1 MSKKGQE
8 ILSNAV
14 GKVHYRLTND
24 YLFRAVM
31 QRNKKVLVG
40 LLSALLYLK
49 PEDIES
55 IEITNPII
63 LGEEIDEKTFILDI
77 KIILNQNVIINI
89 EMQVAD
95 YHDWVERSLVY
106 LCRAFDQPVK
116 GGAYLDI
123 KETIHISI
131 LAFTLFPDYPEFY
144 AKYQMLNV
152 KNHHVYSDKFRLHV
166 LDLTQTELATIED
179 RQHNLYQ
186 WAKLFKAQ
194 TWEEIKMLA
203 KENEYIEEAAVT
215 MFDVTAEENI
225 RLQCEARQ
233 RYEEDRASLLASGM
247 RQGVELGIEQGL
259 KEGIKQGIK
268 QGTERYAILN
278 QLLIKERQYEEIER
292 AAEDENYRN
301 HLYEKYHID

>member
-8 ILSNAV
+8 ILSNAA
-14 GKVHYRLTND
+14 GKVRYRLTND

-31 QRNKKVLVG
+31 QRNKKVLIG

-123 KETIHISI
+123 KETVHISI

-144 AKYQMLNV
+144 AQYQMLNV
-152 KNHHVYSDKFRLHV
+152 KNHHVYSDKFRLYV
-166 LDLTQTELATIED
+166 LDLTQTELATTED
-179 RQHNLYQ
+179 CQYSLYQ

-247 RQGVELGIEQGL
+247 RQGMELGMEQGL
-259 KEGIKQGIK
+259 EQGIKQGIK
-268 QGTERYAILN
+268 QGTERYATLN
-278 QLLIKERQYEEIER
+278 QLLLKEKRYEEIAR
-292 AAEDENYRN
+292 AAEDETYRN
-301 HLYEKYHID
+301 HLYKKYHIK

>member
-8 ILSNAV
+8 ILSNAA
-14 GKVHYRLTND
+14 GKVRYRLTND

-49 PEDIES
+49 PEDI
-55 IEITNPII
+55 
-63 LGEEIDEKTFILDI
+63 
-77 KIILNQNVIINI
+77 
-89 EMQVAD
+89 
-95 YHDWVERSLVY
+95 
-106 LCRAFDQPVK
+106 
-116 GGAYLDI
+116 
-123 KETIHISI
+123 KETVHISI

-144 AKYQMLNV
+144 AQYQMLNV
-152 KNHHVYSDKFRLHV
+152 KNHHVYSDKFRLYV
-166 LDLTQTELATIED
+166 LDLTQTELATTED
-179 RQHNLYQ
+179 RQSILYQ
-186 WAKLFKAQ
+186 WAKLLKAQ

-247 RQGVELGIEQGL
+247 RQGMELGMEQGL
-259 KEGIKQGIK
+259 EQGIKQGIK
-268 QGTERYAILN
+268 QGTERYATLN
-278 QLLIKERQYEEIER
+278 QLLIRESRYEEIAR
-292 AAEDENYRN
+292 AAEDEAYRN
-301 HLYEKYHID
+301 HLYKKYHIN

>member
-14 GKVHYRLTND
+14 GKVRYRLTND

-95 YHDWVERSLVY
+95 YQDWVERSLVY

-144 AKYQMLNV
+144 AKYQMLNM

-166 LDLTQTELATIED
+166 LDLTQAELATTED
-179 RQHNLYQ
+179 RQNNLYQ

-203 KENEYIEEAAVT
+203 KENEYIEEAAMT

-247 RQGVELGIEQGL
+247 RQG
-259 KEGIKQGIK
+259 IK
-268 QGTERYAILN
+268 QGTERYATLN
-278 QLLIKERQYEEIER
+278 QLLIKEKQYEEIER

-301 HLYEKYHID
+301 HLYKKYHID

>member
-14 GKVHYRLTND
+14 GKVRYGLTND

-31 QRNKKVLVG
+31 QRNKKVLIG

-49 PEDIES
+49 PEHIES

-77 KIILNQNVIINI
+77 KIIVNQNVIINI

-95 YHDWVERSLVY
+95 YQDWVERSLVY

-152 KNHHVYSDKFRLHV
+152 KNHHVYSDKFCLYV
-166 LDLTQTELATIED
+166 LDLTQAELATAED
-179 RQHNLYQ
+179 RQNNLYQ

-203 KENEYIEEAAVT
+203 KENEYIEEAAMT

-247 RQGVELGIEQGL
+247 KQGLELGLAQGIE
-259 KEGIKQGIK
+259 QGIK
-268 QGTERYAILN
+268 QGTERYATLN
-278 QLLIKERQYEEIER
+278 QLLIKEKRYDEMER
-292 AAEDENYRN
+292 AAEDEHYRN
-301 HLYEKYHID
+301 HLYKKYHID